1 MAIRG
6 QRFHIDLDSDDEA
19 NAPKPTIPAR
29 SSGSFFGLVGDV
41 KERNTSFEGAI
52 PSPPKLKST
61 ETGFPSHKK
70 RASSSRF
77 KQRRSDL
84 SSSNGGDIGL
94 PGSSR
99 AAQTNLNSNDSATG
113 SVLERENILANRE
126 HQRIDEENRER
137 LAQMS
142 PAEIEEARAELMN
155 GLKPSLIERLL
166 KKATIDD
173 QTVDFE
179 PEPEHAEAV
188 KVTSASKHVT
198 FEESKRSEDLTLQ
211 STNCTT
217 ASVDVDSP
225 ATEEQSSSLSRT
237 LEEDSMPQLDPS
249 SPNFL
254 AELHDKY
261 YPELPTDPSA
271 LAWMQPLPKNSS
283 YDPSAESISA
293 AAIRFD
299 FRGHILPPRLSS
311 QLPST
316 LGLHHHAHAPS
327 SAGYTIPELAHLAR
341 STFPAQRCIA
351 MQTLGRILYRLGRG
365 DFGPAGEDLCEGLW
379 EEMERG
385 RVIDILVEVAAGNG
399 EKGSRSVWVTATE
412 AVWLWRRGGGR
423 RWRGR

>member
-6 QRFHIDLDSDDEA
+6 QRFRIDLDSDDEA
-19 NAPKPTIPAR
+19 NAPKPTIPAG
-29 SSGSFFGLVGDV
+29 SGGSFFSLVSDV
-41 KERNTSFEGAI
+41 KERTSSFEGSI
-52 PSPPKLKST
+52 PPPPKLQST

-84 SSSNGGDIGL
+84 SASNRGDIG
-94 PGSSR
+94 PPDWSQP
-99 AAQTNLNSNDSATG
+99 AQTNLNSNGSTTG
-113 SVLERENILANRE
+113 PVLERDSLSVSRE
-126 HQRIDEENRER
+126 YQRIDKENRER

-142 PAEIEEARAELMN
+142 PAEIEEAREELIN

-173 QTVDFE
+173 GSIDRE
-179 PEPEHAEAV
+179 PEPEHVEAV
-188 KVTSASKHVT
+188 KPMSASKRVT
-198 FEESKRSEDLTLQ
+198 FEEPVPAEDLTPPFPE
-211 STNCTT
+211 CTA
-217 ASVDVDSP
+217 ASVDLDSP
-225 ATEEQSSSLSRT
+225 TTEKQSSDLSRT
-237 LEEDSMPQLDPS
+237 PQEGSAPQLDPS
-249 SPNFL
+249 SPDFL

-271 LAWMQPLPKNSS
+271 LSWMQPLPKASS
-283 YDPSAESISA
+283 YDPSAESVSA

-299 FRGHILPPRLSS
+299 FRGHLLPPRLSS

-385 RVIDILVEVAAGNG
+385 RVIDILIEVAAGNG
-399 EKGSRSVWVTATE
+399 EKGNRSVWVTATE

-423 RWRGR
+423 RWKGR